1 MAWGVSDFGQ
11 GFGLGSGFDGFD
23 LGTIDTATPPLADNS
38 NGSPQMQPFDWSS
51 VSWIG
56 GALDKALNFSLQK
69 DQLDYARQNSQ
80 YQAQLAARQQYY
92 GQYGQVGYAQPLSGR
107 QIIVFAAIGL
117 GVMMLMSKG

>member
-11 GFGLGSGFDGFD
+11 GFGLGSGFDGMD

-80 YQAQLAARQQYY
+80 YQRSLQHGSSTTASTVRWAMHSRCRAVRSSFLL
-92 GQYGQVGYAQPLSGR
+92 LSDS
-107 QIIVFAAIGL
+107 A
-117 GVMMLMSKG
+117 